1 MDSNAKNKARAGLR
15 PVARFIY
22 SLINI
27 EDPNGC
33 NLLQR
38 SKEITSFL

>member
-1 MDSNAKNKARAGLR
+1 MYSNAKNKAIAGLR
-15 PVARFIY
+15 AAARFIY

-27 EDPNGC
+27 EDPIDC

-38 SKEITSFL
+38 SKERASI